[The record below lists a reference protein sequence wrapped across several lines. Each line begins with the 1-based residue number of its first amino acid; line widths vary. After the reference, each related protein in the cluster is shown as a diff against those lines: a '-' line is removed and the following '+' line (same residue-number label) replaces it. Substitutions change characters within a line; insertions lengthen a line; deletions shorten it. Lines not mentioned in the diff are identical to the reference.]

1 MIKIKLHSSH
11 VGIDAC
17 LRRVRESVF
26 WPGFSAEIK
35 QMVETCE
42 TCQKFETSPQKEPL
56 VSHDE
61 PLWPWEKIGVD
72 IFELNGKE
80 YLTTVDYYSNFW
92 EIDKLPTDAK
102 ATTVIAKLKDHF
114 TLYGIPDQVVTDN
127 GPQFKSQEFANFA
140 AAYEF
145 EHTPTSPYN
154 SKGNGKVE
162 SAVKTAKR
170 LLRKATDAGTDPY
183 LSILDRQWAGL
194 SLRLFHWSTGVVH

>member
-1 MIKIKLHSSH
+1 MIKSKLHSSH
-11 VGIDAC
+11 MGIDAC
-17 LRRVRESVF
+17 LRRARESVF

-35 QMVETCE
+35 QMIETCE
-42 TCQKFETSPQKEPL
+42 TCRKFETSPQKEPL
-56 VSHDE
+56 ASHDV
-61 PLWPWEKIGVD
+61 PSRPWEKIGVD

-114 TLYGIPDQVVTDN
+114 ARYGIPDQVVTDN

-140 AAYEF
+140 AEYEF

-170 LLRKATDAGTDPY
+170 LLRKTTDAGIDP
-183 LSILDRQWAGL
+183 
-194 SLRLFHWSTGVVH
+194 